1 MRKVIAILIIVLLA
15 VTQLAVAAVV
25 KEGQGETKTLEYNPP
40 KYDGDGAGA
49 SSGSQDKAKPTGD
62 TSGPKPFYSAAEKEK
77 KQKEL
82 KKETKPKPG
91 VDDKYW
97 VADADMK
104 ITIDGKEVTVKKGEI
119 YTDDKPPS
127 DSKAWLDIPKDV
139 ATSAKKNGA
148 EWDSTDD
155 TFTYEKTSKVDKG
168 MMEDTRTKTKV
179 TYERNPQ
186 TGEITTTIVQT
197 AQVCGPGLY
206 VCDGA
211 DDWEDIKG
219 GTTVYF
225 ETKDKDGNLV
235 SKGYE
240 MLAYEKLT
248 DDEYEETTG
257 MTKEEY
263 EKKFGPGAVYKPVRQ
278 GQYYYDAK
286 TETMQI
292 DDKDGKKVYTI
303 DLDGN
308 KKYYNAD
315 GSEAKNMDEAC
326 ASRECTKEQK
336 EEYEKSERKSGDDLL
351 SNAGKNVGDVWE
363 LMGFWGTLGVGVR
376 AYYEYKGIAQLTAA
390 VWPSYG
396 EGVAE
401 RKAKISQE
409 FCAAAGIQNCVVS
422 TVCGRI
428 FKIKADN
435 VLAGRGP
442 GGKYVSSGAL
452 NAERGLPV
460 EVSGMTRVQLVDLL
474 GNVTTIGGKRMN
486 LQDPAFNPKTLGPIK
501 LRFYHVQ
508 YSLYNNAAKD
518 KPLQFNIVF
527 KDVNDYTNSSYGEA
541 VREGRWW
548 PEGQTLEH
556 GAGASDDLY
565 KWSATKY
572 DSVCMTFDP
581 KLPSGTADIPR
592 MTDELCTPFVEY
604 AEGATSVPVE
614 AQQAMSNAST
624 STAPISAVPGA
635 TI

>member
-1 MRKVIAILIIVLLA
+1 MRKVIAAVIIILMLSGV
-15 VTQLAVAAVV
+15 VAA
-25 KEGQGETKTLEYNPP
+25 QGSTSFYKSKKAEEK
-40 KYDGDGAGA
+40 
-49 SSGSQDKAKPTGD
+49 KAKEAERAKT
-62 TSGPKPFYSAAEKEK
+62 KAAG
-77 KQKEL
+77 
-82 KKETKPKPG
+82 T
-91 VDDKYW
+91 YW
-97 VADADMK
+97 VADQKTSTVEIDK
-104 ITIDGKEVTVKKGEI
+104 DGKPKIVDVDAGDIRVT
-119 YTDDKPPS
+119 TTDKPPTT
-127 DSKAWLDIPKDV
+127 LDTQDPNKVWIKVPADV
-139 ATSAKKNGA
+139 AKAANKNSAT
-148 EWDSTDD
+148 WDSDD
-155 TFTYEKTSKVDKG
+155 NTFTYEKTSKVDKG
-168 MMEDTRTKTKV
+168 MMEDKRTKTKGT
-179 TYERNPQ
+179 TYVDPVDGSTE
-186 TGEITTTIVQT
+186 TTIEQT
-197 AQVCGPGLY
+197 AQVCGPGFY
-206 VCDGA
+206 ECDGA
-211 DDWEDIKG
+211 DDWEDIPG
-219 GTTVYF
+219 STTHYF
-225 ETKDKDGNLV
+225 EKREKDGTLII
-235 SKGYE
+235 KGYE
-240 MLAYEKLT
+240 VLTYEELGE
-248 DDEYEETTG
+248 DEYVEKTG
-257 MTKEEY
+257 LTKEEY
-263 EKKFGPGAVYKPVRQ
+263 DAKFHGVAYKPVRQ

-286 TETMQI
+286 TETMRI
-292 DDKDGKKVYTI
+292 TDTDGNPIYTI

-308 KKYYNAD
+308 KKYYNKD
-315 GSEAKNMDEAC
+315 GTEAKSMDEAC
-326 ASRECTKEQK
+326 KSRECSEEVQD
-336 EEYEKSERKSGDDLL
+336 EYEKSERKSGDDLL

-363 LMGFWGTLGVGVR
+363 LMGFWGTMGVAVK

-390 VWPSYG
+390 IWPSYG

-474 GNVTTIGGKRMN
+474 GNVTTIGGKRIN

-508 YSLYNNAAKD
+508 FSLYNNAAKD

-527 KDVNDYTNSSYGEA
+527 KDINDYTNSSYGEA

-548 PEGQTLEH
+548 PEDQTLEH